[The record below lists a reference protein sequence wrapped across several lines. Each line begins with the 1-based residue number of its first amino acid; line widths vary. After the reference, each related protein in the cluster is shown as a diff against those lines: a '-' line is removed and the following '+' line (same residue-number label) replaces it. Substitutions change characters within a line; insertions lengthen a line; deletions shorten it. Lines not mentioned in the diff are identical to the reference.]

1 MAPPVGLLI
10 GHSFVHG
17 LASHLSS
24 DPQPTGSYLA
34 RKLNLNRIIQELH
47 MHGERG
53 SRVCSSSFSLPHRLL
68 KRVKPDFV
76 ILDLGTNDLAA
87 GAHPFDVAAKLNS
100 VADRLHTQYHVRTVL
115 ICSILYRKSHLRNLT
130 REQFT
135 QAAFDTNNFLKKS
148 TEASPRTIYH
158 VHKGFWT
165 TPISQWSRDG
175 VHPNTSHGRTNYKKS
190 IRCAVFSALQTF
202 TSR

>member
-34 RKLNLNRIIQELH
+34 RKLNLNRLIQELH

-68 KRVKPDFV
+68 TRVKPDFV
-76 ILDLGTNDLAA
+76 ILEFGTNDLAA

-100 VADRLHTQYHVRTVL
+100 IADRLHNQYHVRTVV

-130 REQFT
+130 RDQFT
-135 QAAFDTNNFLKKS
+135 QAAFDTNSLLKRS
-148 TEASPRTIYH
+148 TAASPRTIYH

-175 VHPNTSHGRTNYKKS
+175 VHPNSFHGRKNYIKA